1 MNFQTKEGYRLNVAM
16 IIFNEDKK
24 VLFCRRKNTEN
35 WQFPQGG
42 VDQGEKIEN
51 AMLRELEE
59 EVGLLEQEIS
69 IIAESHDLIYYDIPK
84 NIRSKV
90 LGGKYKGQAQKY
102 FLLKL
107 TSGEINLNKE
117 KNPEFDDYKWVPFWF
132 PLRRVVDFKKEA
144 YRKALIEFK
153 DKMN

>member
-42 VDQGEKIEN
+42 VDQGEKIES

-59 EVGLLEQEIS
+59 EVGLLEREIS
-69 IIAESHDLIYYDIPK
+69 IIAESLDLIYYDIPK